1 MISLKIDIISSDEL
15 VIYLFNNVN
24 DYNFKDE
31 IHIEECLRKLFKKM
45 NEYYN
50 IKLKGFYNVNVY
62 LDLYYGIVLELRKE
76 KIEYYDFL
84 DNQIDMKIIINKN
97 KFLYLVDDY
106 NFNLKNFD
114 VYRLLNNIYL
124 LPKKKLSN
132 YEFANL
138 IENSIIVYKSEDI
151 IRNGIKLY
159 KV

>member
-106 NFNLKNFD
+106 DLHFYYLRNMNQ
-114 VYRLLNNIYL
+114 VLLQ
-124 LPKKKLSN
+124 
-132 YEFANL
+132 
-138 IENSIIVYKSEDI
+138 
-151 IRNGIKLY
+151 
-159 KV
+159 